1 MTARSSSRRP
11 SQETAPARGPAARG
25 ESPEATA
32 ARSGVPATFLPVRDD
47 PAGSGGAASSTA
59 APAPAA
65 TGTPPSAER
74 PPHQRDHGEPL
85 PEDTRPGSAEPAAEP
100 SGGSRGVRT
109 APPLDPGDRD
119 RLLSGAHH
127 DPHALLGAHPLRGG
141 VLFRVLRPYAKGVT
155 VLAKGLRADLHDEG
169 DGLFGGVLPLA
180 AIPEY
185 ELLVSY
191 DDNDV
196 TVHDPYRFLP
206 AVGELDLHLF
216 GEGRHEELWQAMGAM
231 PMVHQEVTGTRFTV
245 WAPNARGVRVV
256 GNFNYWDGTGF
267 PMRSLGSSGV
277 WELFLPGIGE
287 GELYKFEITRPDGTR
302 TLRADPM
309 ARRTECPP
317 ANASVVHASHHRWQD
332 AAWMERRA
340 ERPVHAAPFSV
351 YEVHLGS
358 WRPGLT
364 YRQLAQQ
371 LPAYVKDLGFTH
383 VELMP
388 VAEHPFGGSWGYQVT
403 GFYAPTARMGTPDD
417 FKYLVD
423 ALHRAGIGV
432 LMDWVPAHFP
442 RDEWALAEFDGRPLY
457 EHEDP
462 ARAAHPDW
470 GTLEFDYGRA
480 EVRNFLVANA
490 VYWCEEFHIDGL
502 RVDAVASMLYLDYSR
517 ESGEWTPNAHGGR
530 ENLDAVAFLQEMNA
544 TVYRRCPGVVTVAEE
559 STAWDGVTRAT
570 HHVGPGGFGGLG
582 FGLKW
587 NMGWMHD
594 SLGYVS
600 KEPVHRKYHH
610 NEMTFS
616 MVYAYSEN
624 YVLPISHDEV
634 VHGKRSLVSKMPG
647 DWWQQRATHR
657 AYLGYMWAHPGKQLL
672 FMGQEF
678 AQGAEWAEGHGPDW
692 WLLDP
697 SYSAEPDHRGVRD
710 LVRDLNHRYANTPAL
725 WEQDTVPEGFSW
737 IDGGASEDNVFSFLR
752 YGTDGTPLLA
762 VSNFSPV
769 VRHAYPIGVPEEV
782 AAWREVLNTDDVRY
796 GGSGVANPEPLVP
809 DATVPWNGRPASITP
824 VLPPLATVWMRPV

>member
-85 PEDTRPGSAEPAAEP
+85 LEDTRPGSAEPAAEP

-141 VLFRVLRPYAKGVT
+141 VLFRVLRPYAKAVT

-287 GELYKFEITRPDGTR
+287 GELYKFGSPGR
-302 TLRADPM
+302 TGRG
-309 ARRTECPP
+309 RC
-317 ANASVVHASHHRWQD
+317 
-332 AAWMERRA
+332 
-340 ERPVHAAPFSV
+340 
-351 YEVHLGS
+351 
-358 WRPGLT
+358 
-364 YRQLAQQ
+364 
-371 LPAYVKDLGFTH
+371 
-383 VELMP
+383 
-388 VAEHPFGGSWGYQVT
+388 
-403 GFYAPTARMGTPDD
+403 APTRWRAVRSARPPTP
-417 FKYLVD
+417 
-423 ALHRAGIGV
+423 
-432 LMDWVPAHFP
+432 PSCTP
-442 RDEWALAEFDGRPLY
+442 R
-457 EHEDP
+457 
-462 ARAAHPDW
+462 
-470 GTLEFDYGRA
+470 T
-480 EVRNFLVANA
+480 
-490 VYWCEEFHIDGL
+490 
-502 RVDAVASMLYLDYSR
+502 
-517 ESGEWTPNAHGGR
+517 TGGR
-530 ENLDAVAFLQEMNA
+530 
-544 TVYRRCPGVVTVAEE
+544 TRRGWSGAPSGRCTRRRSPSTRCTSAPGV
-559 STAWDGVTRAT
+559 
-570 HHVGPGGFGGLG
+570 
-582 FGLKW
+582 
-587 NMGWMHD
+587 
-594 SLGYVS
+594 
-600 KEPVHRKYHH
+600 
-610 NEMTFS
+610 
-616 MVYAYSEN
+616 
-624 YVLPISHDEV
+624 
-634 VHGKRSLVSKMPG
+634 
-647 DWWQQRATHR
+647 
-657 AYLGYMWAHPGKQLL
+657 
-672 FMGQEF
+672 
-678 AQGAEWAEGHGPDW
+678 
-692 WLLDP
+692 
-697 SYSAEPDHRGVRD
+697 RG
-710 LVRDLNHRYANTPAL
+710 
-725 WEQDTVPEGFSW
+725 
-737 IDGGASEDNVFSFLR
+737 
-752 YGTDGTPLLA
+752 
-762 VSNFSPV
+762 
-769 VRHAYPIGVPEEV
+769 
-782 AAWREVLNTDDVRY
+782 
-796 GGSGVANPEPLVP
+796 
-809 DATVPWNGRPASITP
+809 
-824 VLPPLATVWMRPV
+824 